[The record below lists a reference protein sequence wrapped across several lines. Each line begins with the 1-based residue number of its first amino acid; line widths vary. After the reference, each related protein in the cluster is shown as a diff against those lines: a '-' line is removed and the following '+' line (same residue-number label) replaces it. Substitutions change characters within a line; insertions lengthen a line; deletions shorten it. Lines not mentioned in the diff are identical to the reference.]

1 MNPRSLACGAVTTS
15 LVAGAFVFGAPTV
28 ANAAGN
34 PITFAAATAVSS
46 GGNPIAV
53 ANGDMDGD
61 GDQDV
66 VVASVDDDQLE
77 IYLND
82 GTGAL
87 TAGPTQDA
95 LGLDDKL
102 YVQRLSTAD
111 FNGDG
116 FDDVVLGY
124 YDSDGE
130 INVFMNDGAGNLLPG
145 TAFTVAEA
153 GYPDLVATAD
163 FNNDGNMDITTGNW
177 YRSVSVLLGN
187 GTGGFP
193 SIDEYAMDGVNFNS
207 GTSSIATGDFSGDG
221 LPDIAISA
229 YPLQAAFLTNNGDGT
244 FTISQ
249 RSPSSPPGM
258 GTIARG
264 AVLRDIDSDGSLDFV
279 TATAENQIVAWMNDG
294 TGTFADPS
302 VAAAT
307 SAGSNRG
314 LASTDF
320 NGDGIADLV
329 AGNSSASAVDVLA
342 GNGDGSFETP
352 TTPSTG
358 AMEAPGSVQTAD
370 MNGDCRPDVV
380 TGGVNSSNAG
390 VLLNTSEWPAV
401 AAITNSP
408 NAGPKAGGNT
418 VEILGTGLDSSC
430 EVTVNGTKVPFT
442 VIDGGKL
449 RIVMPAGTGTV
460 NIRVKNGRGDAEQ
473 SYRYEGAEPPPPT
486 PTREIVTISAGN
498 VKGSGKKKTV
508 KLTGETRGKKKKVYI
523 YRAATRKGSAQL
535 IAVRTSKNHMYQV
548 AKASLGGHSSAF
560 FCARVGSHFSD
571 TVRVPTGPK
580 SALGVRGDIV
590 RCK

>member
-1 MNPRSLACGAVTTS
+1 M
-15 LVAGAFVFGAPTV
+15 FGAPAIV
-28 ANAAGN
+28 HAAGN

-53 ANGDMDGD
+53 ATGDMDND

-66 VVASVDDDQLE
+66 VVASVDDNQLE

-82 GTGAL
+82 GTGSL

-95 LGLDDKL
+95 LGLDNKL
-102 YVQRLSTAD
+102 YVQRLSAAD

-124 YDSDGE
+124 YDNDGK
-130 INVFMNDGAGNLLPG
+130 INVFINDGTGGLLPG
-145 TAFTVAEA
+145 TEYIVAED
-153 GYPDLVATAD
+153 GYADLVATAD

-177 YRSVSVLLGN
+177 YRSVSVLLGDGS
-187 GTGGFP
+187 GTFP
-193 SIDEYAMDGVNFNS
+193 SINEYGMTALQFSS
-207 GTSSIATGDFSGDG
+207 GTSSIATGDFTGDG
-221 LPDIAISA
+221 LPDIAVSA
-229 YPLQAAFLTNNGDGT
+229 NPLQAAFLTNNGDGT
-244 FTISQ
+244 FAISQ
-249 RSPSSPPGM
+249 QSPSSPPGA

-279 TATAENQIVAWMNDG
+279 TATAEDQIVAWINDG
-294 TGTFADPS
+294 TGMFADPS
-302 VAAAT
+302 VVAAT

-314 LASTDF
+314 LAATDF

-329 AGNSSASAVDVLA
+329 AGNSSASTVDVLA

-358 AMEAPGSVQTAD
+358 PMDAPGSVQTAD

-380 TGGVNSSNAG
+380 AGGVNSSNAG

-401 AAITNSP
+401 APITNSP
-408 NAGPKAGGNT
+408 DAGPEAGGNA
-418 VEILGTGLDSSC
+418 VEILGTGLESSC

-449 RIVMPAGTGTV
+449 RVVMPAGTGTV

-473 SYRYEGAEPPPPT
+473 SYRYEGVVPPPPPPPN

-508 KLTGETRGKKKKVYI
+508 KLTGETRGKKKQVYI
-523 YRAATRKGSAQL
+523 YRAATRKGTAKL
-535 IAVRTSKNHMYQV
+535 IAIRTSKNHMYQV
-548 AKASLGGHSSAF
+548 AKASLGGRSSAF

-580 SALGVRGDIV
+580 AALGVRGDIL
-590 RCK
+590 RCR